1 MLLNRVIW
9 CFGVMAAC
17 IVNPCAGDEPYRLR
31 VLSYNIHHAEGV
43 DGKLDLGRIAKVI
56 QSAQPDIVALQEVD
70 QNVKRSGNVDQAA
83 ELGRLTQMNSAFGGN
98 IELQGGKYGN
108 AILTRF
114 EIVGQQNDALPNI
127 NAGEQRGI
135 LKVMIKLPG
144 RSEGLKLYAT
154 HLDHR
159 REERERVL
167 SAERINGMIEELA
180 PSLLMGDLNDVSGS
194 ATLNL
199 LDRKWKRTHEGVL
212 PTIPVENPSRQ
223 IDFIAVRPAESW
235 TLIETKVL
243 DEAVASDH
251 RPILAV
257 IELK

>member
-1 MLLNRVIW
+1 
-9 CFGVMAAC
+9 
-17 IVNPCAGDEPYRLR
+17 
-31 VLSYNIHHAEGV
+31 
-43 DGKLDLGRIAKVI
+43 
-56 QSAQPDIVALQEVD
+56 
-70 QNVKRSGNVDQAA
+70 
-83 ELGRLTQMNSAFGGN
+83 
-98 IELQGGKYGN
+98 
-108 AILTRF
+108 
-114 EIVGQQNDALPNI
+114 
-127 NAGEQRGI
+127 
-135 LKVMIKLPG
+135 
-144 RSEGLKLYAT
+144 
-154 HLDHR
+154 
-159 REERERVL
+159 
-167 SAERINGMIEELA
+167 MIEELA

-212 PTIPVENPSRQ
+212 PTIPVENPTRQ